1 MRLCFTLPGYGAKA
15 AVISI
20 VSDYNYVFLQAAR
33 SRQAAVAQTP
43 PQTAAK
49 RPVTTPVSVTA
60 SLKPALEPSPPKSTA
75 RPHAAA
81 WKNWETN
88 ASAVAW
94 QAERELA
101 GALCIAFSPRSKRGL
116 GLVAVGTRA
125 GAVWLFRLA
134 PGSNGQVACL
144 DIPRLV
150 SCADDCGGGYCNRA
164 WVTNVAFADTDGRSC
179 LLAGLSDGR
188 VVSRDVDADPA
199 LPSIDDRNV
208 WAPQRTLIGADGR
221 TVTCLRPDSDGG
233 LLAVGKADG
242 SVSVVSLAGPSS
254 APKETCQQ
262 LKSPSFFPVTGLA
275 WSCDQAAGAGGT
287 ASSRLLHASTLEG
300 GLQSWEVDA
309 SAGITVRAREGE
321 PQSVSR
327 PSRVSRHSWGA
338 YGLAVSGNGL
348 LLCTL
353 RAARHPSVEATVYA
367 VWGLGNGLG
376 DVYVCAAFSERF
388 LTIWVFIFDVQPR
401 V

>member
-1 MRLCFTLPGYGAKA
+1 M
-15 AVISI
+15 I
-20 VSDYNYVFLQAAR
+20 VSHTASKVVFCIAQSSEQRRQLSALFLMYCYVFLQAAR

-49 RPVTTPVSVTA
+49 RPVTTPVPVTA
-60 SLKPALEPSPPKSTA
+60 SPKPPLEPSPPKSTA
-75 RPHAAA
+75 RPQAAA

-88 ASAVAW
+88 ASAAAW

-125 GAVWLFRLA
+125 GAVWLFRVVS
-134 PGSNGQVACL
+134 GTNGRVVCL
-144 DIPRLV
+144 ESPRLV
-150 SCADDCGGGYCNRA
+150 SCADDCGGGYCDRT
-164 WVTNVAFADTDGRSC
+164 WVTNVAFTGAGGRLC
-179 LLAGLSDGR
+179 LLVGLSDGR
-188 VVSRDVDADPA
+188 VVSCDGEVDQAV
-199 LPSIDDRNV
+199 PSIDDRNV
-208 WAPQRTLIGADGR
+208 WAPPRALIGADGR
-221 TVTCLRPDSDGG
+221 TVTCLRLDSDGG
-233 LLAVGKADG
+233 FLAVGKADG
-242 SVSVVSLAGPSS
+242 SVSVVSLSGPSS

-262 LKSPSFFPVTGLA
+262 PKSPSFFPVTGLA
-275 WSCDQAAGAGGT
+275 WSCDLAACAGLA

-300 GLQSWEVDA
+300 GLQTWEVDA

-321 PQSVSR
+321 PQGVSR

-367 VWGLGNGLG
+367 V
-376 DVYVCAAFSERF
+376 
-388 LTIWVFIFDVQPR
+388 
-401 V
+401 